1 MHFLKENTSTLNM
14 ATMPI
19 KGVKYRSVD
28 KKLHVAHIPEREM
41 GKRGL
46 SDARRKYLESLRQ
59 REEERCKK
67 EKISKI
73 LQRKLVIKFG
83 R

>member
-1 MHFLKENTSTLNM
+1 M
-14 ATMPI
+14 AAMPI
-19 KGVKYRSVD
+19 RGVKYRSVD
-28 KKLHVAHIPEREM
+28 KKLHGAHIPEQENVR
-41 GKRGL
+41 RGL

-59 REEERCKK
+59 REDDRSKK

-73 LQRKLVIKFG
+73 LLRKLVLKFG

>member
-1 MHFLKENTSTLNM
+1 M
-14 ATMPI
+14 AAMPI
-19 KGVKYRSVD
+19 RGVKYRSVD
-28 KKLHVAHIPEREM
+28 KKLHVAHIPEQENVR
-41 GKRGL
+41 RGL

-59 REEERCKK
+59 REDDRSKK

-73 LQRKLVIKFG
+73 LLRKLVLKFG